1 MDLAKIE
8 QLVDLVSRSRIA
20 ELEFTEDGTRVRIVK
35 NSTPGAEIAAP
46 LSVTQDLREVLANGH
61 EIARPPAAS
70 SDEIVV
76 PAPMHGVFYRAAAP
90 GEPPLVDVGDTI
102 AVGQKICIMEA
113 MKTFIDISAETS
125 GVVLA
130 ILTEDGNEIEAG
142 QPLFRIRPAGPS

>member
-1 MDLAKIE
+1 MDLTKIE

-46 LSVTQDLREVLANGH
+46 LSVTQDLREVRANGH
-61 EIARPPAAS
+61 EIARPTAAT

-76 PAPMHGVFYRAAAP
+76 PAPMHGVFFRAAAP
-90 GEPPLVDVGDTI
+90 GEPPLVEVGDTI

-130 ILTEDGNEIEAG
+130 VLAEDGNEIEAG